1 MRQQI
6 ATPPSGVL
14 VALLLKTLLATLL
27 AIPATPV
34 VAAQACY
41 QDDDGR
47 IVKRRRPGFREVPC
61 PDTEAA
67 QAAAAEAIAEE
78 KPASGRRRLPGARE
92 DDQITR
98 AVAARTRNPVSVV
111 PRPELEDYVARVPVP
126 DRWRIVEG
134 LGYEDD
140 WFNPYNRNTLK
151 GDRPIHGEWFFN
163 MAFISDSIFE
173 LRQVPTPVGGISTGN
188 PGQIDVFGSSDQWVG
203 VENLLMEFVY
213 LKGDTVF
220 RPPDWEFRFTPAV
233 QINYVNLDEVTGVNV
248 DPRRGR
254 TRTDTHIGVQAAFI
268 DKHLRNVSDRFD
280 FDSIRIGIQPFSS
293 DFRGFLFQD
302 NQLGIRLFGNRNNNI
317 FQYNLAWFR
326 RLEKDTNS
334 GLNDVTKDIR
344 DDDVFIANLYWQ
356 DFPVKG
362 FVSQATVLHNRNTED
377 NEFYFDENRFI
388 QRPASLGQERPR
400 GYDVTYLGYNGDGH
414 FGRLNL
420 TTSLYFAFGHT
431 DPGVFVNDKVNVK
444 SLFFAAEVSMDFDW
458 IRPRLSFLYTSGD
471 DDPYDDEANGFDA
484 IFENPQFAGSDT
496 SYWIRQGIPLIGGG
510 RVALS
515 GRNAMIPS
523 LRSSKEEGQSNFT
536 NPGLILIGAGVDMDL
551 LPELRMSLNWNYL
564 RFDETAVL
572 EAARNQGPID
582 AEIGHDVSVSFIY
595 RPFMSQN
602 IVLRASYAR
611 LIPGDGFDD
620 LYPDEDSDYFLL
632 NLTLAY

>member
-1 MRQQI
+1 VRQQI
-6 ATPPSGVL
+6 IRTLPGV
-14 VALLLKTLLATLL
+14 VFAFLLTALLAT
-27 AIPATPV
+27 PAAP
-34 VAAQACY
+34 AAAAETCY
-41 QDDDGR
+41 QDDQGR
-47 IVKRRRPGFREVPC
+47 IVKRRRPGFSEVPC
-61 PDTEAA
+61 PGSEAA
-67 QAAAAEAIAEE
+67 EAAEAAAAGDAATADA
-78 KPASGRRRLPGARE
+78 PSGRRVPGARDDE
-92 DDQITR
+92 DLTWG
-98 AVAARTRNPVSVV
+98 AVPARQPNPSSGV
-111 PRPELEDYVARVPVP
+111 PRPGLEDYVSRVPVP

-163 MAFISDSIFE
+163 MALISDSIYE
-173 LRQVPTPVGGISTGN
+173 KREVPTPVGGNSTGA

-203 VENLLMEFVY
+203 VQNLLMEFVY

-233 QINYVNLDEVTGVNV
+233 QINHVELDEVTGVNV
-248 DPRRGR
+248 DPRRGK
-254 TRTDTHIGVQAAFI
+254 TRTDEHIGVQAAFI
-268 DKHLRNVSDRFD
+268 DKHLRNVSDRYD
-280 FDSIRIGIQPFSS
+280 FDSLRIGIQPFSS

-344 DDDVFIANLYWQ
+344 DDDVFVANLYWQ
-356 DFPVKG
+356 DFPMKG

-377 NEFYFDENRFI
+377 NQFYFDENRFI
-388 QRPASLGQERPR
+388 QRPASLGLERPR

-420 TTSLYFAFGHT
+420 TASAYYAYGDTK
-431 DPGVFVNDKVNVK
+431 PGVFVNDKVDVRAG
-444 SLFFAAEVSMDFDW
+444 FAAAEVSMDFDW

-471 DDPYDDEANGFDA
+471 DDPFDDKATGFDA
-484 IFENPQFAGSDT
+484 VFENPQFAGSDT
-496 SYWIRQGIPLIGGG
+496 SYWIRQGVPLIGGG

-515 GRNAMIPS
+515 GRNAVIPS

-536 NPGLILIGAGVDMDL
+536 NPGLLLAGAGVDMDI
-551 LPELRMSLNWNYL
+551 LPELRMSLNYNYL
-564 RFDETAVL
+564 RFDETEVL
-572 EAARNQGPID
+572 EVARNQGPID
-582 AEIGHDVSVSFIY
+582 KEIGHDVSVSFIY
-595 RPFMSQN
+595 RPLMSQN
-602 IVLRASYAR
+602 IVFRASYAR

-620 LYPDEDSDYFLL
+620 LFPDEDSDYFLL